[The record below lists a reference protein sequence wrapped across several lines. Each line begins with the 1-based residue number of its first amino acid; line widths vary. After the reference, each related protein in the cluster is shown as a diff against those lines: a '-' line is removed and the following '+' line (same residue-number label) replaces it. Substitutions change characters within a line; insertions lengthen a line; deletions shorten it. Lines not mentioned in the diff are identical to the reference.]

1 MTRYIFWD
9 FSFSGFLGLR
19 QVCAILFDFAN
30 AKPSPA
36 NAYDFKLR
44 CAFVHASLTLR
55 LSVFACQQTI
65 GAKPLECSLT
75 LRLCGFVGGFD

>member
-30 AKPSPA
+30 AKPALA
-36 NAYDFKLR
+36 NAYAFKLR
-44 CAFVHASLTLR
+44 CAFVHASLIGVC
-55 LSVFACQQTI
+55 LSANNRYKT
-65 GAKPLECSLT
+65 A
-75 LRLCGFVGGFD
+75 